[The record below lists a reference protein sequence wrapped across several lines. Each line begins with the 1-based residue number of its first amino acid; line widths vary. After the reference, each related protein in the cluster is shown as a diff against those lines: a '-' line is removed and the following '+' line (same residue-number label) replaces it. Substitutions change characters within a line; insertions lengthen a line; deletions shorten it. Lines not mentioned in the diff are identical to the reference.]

1 MAGCMEGPTYATN
14 TSDVSICPWSDE
26 IHQCVFLK
34 DVVPI
39 SDIKA
44 CQTRVHSNCIQGA
57 ITKCEDEMSEE
68 VPFFPLKLTDF
79 GHPSHGGVFSSC
91 TNAAEVLKAHVE
103 NLPLVDENQ
112 IVVEDRSVGTVDAL
126 HDSLGARSIPTTNTV
141 SEWAKQWRKDKLVEV
156 RTQDDVTKHKIL
168 ITKCLGAD
176 QEFRDFYKVR

>member
-1 MAGCMEGPTYATN
+1 MAGCIEGPTYATN

-34 DVVPI
+34 HVVPI

-44 CQTRVHSNCIQGA
+44 CQIRVHSNCIQDA
-57 ITKCEDEMSEE
+57 ITKCEDEMSQE
-68 VPFFPLKLTDF
+68 VPFFSLKLTEF

-112 IVVEDRSVGTVDAL
+112 IVVEDRSLGTVDAL
-126 HDSLGARSIPTTNTV
+126 HDSLGAKSIPTTTTV
-141 SEWAKQWRKDKLVEV
+141 LEWATQWRKDKLVQV